1 MDLPSFSADTAGTP
15 DGRKRLRAAYDEQGF
30 VVVRGVV
37 PKAGLVSLTLALGE
51 ALSRARV
58 NGVLFEGGGGTMA
71 GHINCYP
78 GEPSRFA
85 FDALVQHGVVELIR
99 DINPELAGAVR
110 AGCNMNLPNSV
121 AQNWHIDGAFHKDF
135 MIANVA
141 VVDTVIQNGAI
152 DLLPESHKRPEP
164 YWRLAFARGFR
175 SHRRVEMGQGDVLVR
190 SSRLWHRGMPNL
202 SGAVRPMLGFTFG
215 EVSGTT
221 GDVFSAHGGAIQ
233 FSPNRF
239 ATSRLGKLRE
249 RSYVAAPF
257 AHEVLRIARSLLG
270 KDGYA

>member
-1 MDLPSFSADTAGTP
+1 MEPPSFSADTASTP
-15 DGRKRLRAAYDEQGF
+15 DGRKRLLAAYDEQGF
-30 VVVRGVV
+30 VVLRDVV
-37 PKAGLVSLTLALGE
+37 PKAGLVSLTLALSE
-51 ALSRARV
+51 ALARARS
-58 NGVLFEGGGGTMA
+58 NGVLFEGGGGLMA

-85 FDALVQHGVVELIR
+85 YEALVERGVVELIR
-99 DINPELAGAVR
+99 GASPAFATAVR

-121 AQNWHIDGAFHKDF
+121 AQNWHIDGDFHKDF
-135 MIANVA
+135 AIVNVA

-152 DLLPESHKRPEP
+152 DLLPGSHKRPEP
-164 YWRLAFARGFR
+164 YWRLAFARSFR
-175 SHRRVEMGQGDVLVR
+175 THQRVEMGQGDVLMR

-202 SGAVRPMLGFTFG
+202 SGTVRPMLGFTFG

-221 GDVFSAHGGAIQ
+221 GNLFEAHGGAIQ
-233 FSPNRF
+233 FAPNRF